1 MNVTPDMLAPI
12 MPKATIH
19 QGDWRPARK
28 KASLPFAPCRVAW
41 CETSNSSMKYA
52 TNVAN
57 MNSAE
62 YILNCCSECCDF
74 LIDGLTGK
82 FAKLLKFLTI
92 LTKKSIAYN
101 KLTR

>member
-1 MNVTPDMLAPI
+1 MPVEAAQPGTEMNVTPDMLAPI

-62 YILNCCSECCDF
+62 YILNWGSEWCEF
-74 LIDGLTGK
+74 LIDELTG
-82 FAKLLKFLTI
+82 
-92 LTKKSIAYN
+92 
-101 KLTR
+101 